1 MTKLYAPAR
10 QPWEHQQRCL
20 DRMERRKFFALL
32 MAMRTGKTKVTIDD
46 FGWLEIGGEVDDMLV
61 VAPAGVYHT
70 WLKAFREHAS
80 ADLQVRTWVHVWE
93 AKQKSAKDKLN
104 LKRFLEHRS
113 GPRLLIVDIEALSS
127 VDRVFDMC
135 SALLSQ
141 RRVYFVVDESTTI
154 KNDSIRTIRCLKLRD
169 VNIARDGIRRILTGL
184 VNPRSPLDVYFQFE
198 FLSPGCLGHRT
209 FATFKARYAN
219 EVQVCTLPTPILVDK
234 LKKATGTGR
243 LWRDGVQYAV
253 EDLPRPIV
261 IEELDKRKIW
271 YDRFPKINSFKNE
284 EELRDLIATMS
295 YRVRLEDCYDLP
307 PKMYTLRE
315 VTLTPDQKRIYDD
328 IKRTATAE
336 LIEIEKTS
344 HVTALNVISR
354 MTRLH
359 QVLCGHV
366 RDENGELHEIK
377 ENRTSE
383 LIKLLSEYEGKAV
396 IWCSYDY
403 NVQKITAALEKEF
416 GEGSVSRFW
425 GGNVKTREAEEAA
438 FQSDENRRWMVA
450 TQGAGGRGRYWAMAN
465 LAVYFSNLNNLEQR
479 SQSEERTQ
487 AFEKSVS
494 VGYTDLYVPGTVDE
508 RIIYA
513 LRDKIDMASTIMGD
527 NWRSWLV

>member
-1 MTKLYAPAR
+1 MTKLYQTAKP
-10 QPWEHQQRCL
+10 PWEHQQRCL
-20 DRMERRKFFALL
+20 NRLERRPFFALL

-46 FGWLEIGGEVDDMLV
+46 FGWLEIGGDVDDMLV
-61 VAPAGVYHT
+61 FAPAGVYHT
-70 WLKAFREHAS
+70 WAVAFGEHAS
-80 ADLQVRTWVHVWE
+80 ADLKARSWVHVWE
-93 AKQKSAKDKLN
+93 AKQKSGRDKLTM
-104 LKRFLEHRS
+104 KRFLDYRD
-113 GPRLLIVDIEALSS
+113 GPRVLIVDIEALSS
-127 VDRVFDMC
+127 VDRVFEIC
-135 SALLSQ
+135 SAFLSQ

-169 VNIARDGIRRILTGL
+169 INIARSGIRRILTGL
-184 VNPRSPLDVYFQFE
+184 VNPRSPLDVFFQFE
-198 FLSPGCLGHRT
+198 FLQPGCLGHVT
-209 FATFKARYAN
+209 FATFKARYAE
-219 EVQVCTLPTPILVDK
+219 EVKVCTLPTGVLVSK
-234 LKKATGTGR
+234 LKNATGTGR
-243 LWRDGVQYAV
+243 LWRDGVQYDI
-253 EDLPRPIV
+253 EDLPRPI
-261 IEELDKRKIW
+261 ILQELDRRKIW
-271 YDRFPKINSFKNE
+271 YDSFPKINNYKNE
-284 EELRDLIATMS
+284 EELRDIIAEMS

-315 VTLTPDQKRIYDD
+315 VALTPDQRRIYQE
-328 IKRTATAE
+328 IKEQATAE

-344 HVTALNVISR
+344 HVVALNVISR

-366 RDENGELHEIK
+366 RDEHNELHEIK
-377 ENRTSE
+377 ENRTGE
-383 LIKLLSEYEGKAV
+383 LLKLLSEYEGKAV

-425 GGNVKTREAEEAA
+425 GGNIKTREAEELV
-438 FQSDENRRWMVA
+438 FQNDEKCRFMIA
-450 TQGAGGRGRYWAMAN
+450 TQSAGGRGRYWAVAN
-465 LAVYFSNLNNLEQR
+465 LAVYFSNQNNLEHR

-487 AFEKSVS
+487 AVNKAVS

-508 RIIYA
+508 RIIFA